1 MFKNLLAYKF
11 EENSLLSDDEL
22 NEQLEAALCLKSL
35 MPCLTQEIES
45 IGWLPVL
52 DDQYVEKINN
62 CLFINLGIETKQL
75 PSSAVKTA
83 VNKKIKEKGLKHV
96 SRSEM
101 KELTEIVMNELMP
114 NALVVQT
121 NMMAYIDLEN
131 HWLVVDAPSSKK
143 ASVLSSFLRKT
154 IGSLPIIPLAPSNSI
169 TAAMT
174 HWALHGIGSDNF
186 SLWCDVEL
194 EEMKEEGGIA
204 KFKDVALDSKEVQDL
219 LKDGWQV
226 TKLALSYDD
235 KMAFILGGDFIFKR
249 IKMLESFTENLE
261 SEDDPRLQAQA
272 DLYLAVDVY
281 RNAIKCAY
289 NSISSSQ

>member
-1 MFKNLLAYKF
+1 MFKNLLVYKF

-131 HWLVVDAPSSKK
+131 HWLVVDAPSSNK

-154 IGSLPIIPLAPSNSI
+154 IGSLPIIPLSPSSSI

-174 HWALHGIGSDNF
+174 HWVQYGIESDDLN
-186 SLWCDVEL
+186 LLYDVEL

>member
-1 MFKNLLAYKF
+1 
-11 EENSLLSDDEL
+11 
-22 NEQLEAALCLKSL
+22 
-35 MPCLTQEIES
+35 
-45 IGWLPVL
+45 
-52 DDQYVEKINN
+52 
-62 CLFINLGIETKQL
+62 
-75 PSSAVKTA
+75 
-83 VNKKIKEKGLKHV
+83 
-96 SRSEM
+96 
-101 KELTEIVMNELMP
+101 
-114 NALVVQT
+114 
-121 NMMAYIDLEN
+121 
-131 HWLVVDAPSSKK
+131 
-143 ASVLSSFLRKT
+143 
-154 IGSLPIIPLAPSNSI
+154 
-169 TAAMT
+169 MT
-174 HWALHGIGSDNF
+174 HWALHGIGSDNL

-235 KMAFILGGDFIFKR
+235 KMAFMLGGDFIFKR